1 MKRYTFIIILL
12 CAVLSLNA
20 QPRQEL
26 RAVWLTTLEG
36 LDWPSTKGTSASI
49 ERRQK
54 QELCEILDKLKRA
67 NVNTVLFQ
75 ARIRGTVTY
84 PSKYEPWD
92 GCISGKFGTA
102 PNYDPLQFAIEETHK
117 RGMELHAWVVT
128 VPTGKWESYGAKN
141 LRKRRPDLMKRIGVD
156 AFLNPENAQTAN
168 YISNICE
175 EITSRYDIDGIHLD
189 YIRYPEQWT
198 GSLNRSQGRENITRI
213 VRAIHTKVKA
223 QKPWVKL
230 SCSPLGKFDDLT
242 RFPSGG
248 WNAYNKVCQDAQGW
262 LREGLMD
269 QLYPMMYYDGKHFY
283 PFAANWSENLH
294 GREVAAGLGIYRL
307 LRSEGNW
314 SLDAIKRQMNV
325 ARQLELGHCYFRCRF
340 LTDNTKG
347 LYDFVCDFDA
357 YPALVPAVI
366 TRQPVPQAPKSLFVE
381 RTTNGDNISWSG
393 AFDTSDGD
401 YLTHNVYASTTQP
414 VDIQDARN
422 LIATRQMQ
430 QFVSVRRS
438 SNEPT
443 LYYAVTAVNR
453 YGKES
458 EPVGG
463 QRAKGKGQKST
474 INDQWSKGIEQETQ
488 PTDQLMVNNGYLL
501 TIPEDKMLP
510 EAEHLAVFSMQGNII
525 ITKPFARSVNISD
538 IPNGVYELC
547 TLNRKGDTHRIG
559 FFLIKR

>member
-1 MKRYTFIIILL
+1 MKRYTFIILLL

-36 LDWPSTKGTSASI
+36 LDWPSTKGTSAAI

-102 PNYDPLQFAIEETHK
+102 PNYDPLQYAIEEAHK

-128 VPTGKWESYGAKN
+128 VPTGKWESYGAKS
-141 LRKRRPDLMKRIGVD
+141 LRQRRPDLMKRIGVD
-156 AFLNPENAQTAN
+156 AFLNPENVQTAD

-213 VRAIHTKVKA
+213 VRAIHKKVKT

-248 WNAYNKVCQDAQGW
+248 WNAYHKVCQDAQGW
-262 LREGLMD
+262 LRDGLMD

-283 PFAANWSENLH
+283 PFAADWSENRH

-325 ARQLELGHCYFRCRF
+325 ARQQELGHCYFRSRF
-340 LTDNTKG
+340 LTENTKG

-366 TRQPVPQAPKSLFVE
+366 TRQPAPQAPTSLHVE

-393 AFDTSDGD
+393 AIDTSDGD
-401 YLTHNVYASTTQP
+401 YLTYNVYASTTQP

-430 QFVSVRRS
+430 QFVSVRRPS
-438 SNEPT
+438 SEPT

-463 QRAKGKGQKST
+463 QRSKGKGHSSNFIVDSSQS
-474 INDQWSKGIEQETQ
+474 NS
-488 PTDQLMVNNGYLL
+488 QLMANNGYLL
-501 TIPEDKMLP
+501 TIPEDKILP

-538 IPNGVYELC
+538 IPNGVYELR
-547 TLNRKGDTHRIG
+547 TLNRKGDTHHIG

>member
-1 MKRYTFIIILL
+1 MKRNTIIILLL
-12 CAVLSLNA
+12 CAVLTLCA

-36 LDWPSTKGTSASI
+36 LDWPSTKGTSASV
-49 ERRQK
+49 EQRQK
-54 QELCEILDKLKRA
+54 QELCKILDQLKQA

-84 PSKYEPWD
+84 PSDYEPWD
-92 GCISGKFGTA
+92 GCISGRFGTA
-102 PNYDPLQFAIEETHK
+102 PHYDPLQFAIEETHK

-128 VPTGKWESYGAKN
+128 VPTGKWESYGAKY
-141 LRKRRPDLMKRIGVD
+141 LRQHRPNLMKRIGVD
-156 AFLNPENAQTAN
+156 AFLNPENAQTAE

-175 EITSRYDIDGIHLD
+175 EITRRYDIDGIHLD
-189 YIRYPEQWT
+189 YIRYPEQWK
-198 GSLNRSQGRENITRI
+198 GSFNRSQGRENITRI
-213 VRAIHTKVKA
+213 VRAVHKKVKRL
-223 QKPWVKL
+223 KPWVKM

-283 PFAANWSENLH
+283 PFAADWSENRYD
-294 GREVAAGLGIYRL
+294 REIASGLGIYRL
-307 LRSEGNW
+307 IRSEGNW
-314 SLDAIKRQMNV
+314 SLDVIKRQMYV
-325 ARQLELGHCYFRCRF
+325 ARQLGLGHCYFRSRF

-357 YPALVPAVI
+357 YPALVPAVV
-366 TRQPVPQAPKSLFVE
+366 THQPAPTAPTTFNVE
-381 RTTNGDNISWSG
+381 RTTNGDNISWGG
-393 AFDTSDGD
+393 AVDTSDGD
-401 YLTHNVYASTTQP
+401 YLTYNVYASTTLP

-422 LIATRQMQ
+422 LIATRQMHP
-430 QFVSVRRS
+430 FVSVRRPS
-438 SNEPT
+438 DEPT

-463 QRAKGKGQKST
+463 QRSKVGGQRSEGKGQR
-474 INDQWSKGIEQETQ
+474 SKVGGQESAS
-488 PTDQLMVNNGYLL
+488 DQLMTNNGYLL

-510 EAEHLAVFSMQGNII
+510 EADHLAVLSMQGTII
-525 ITKPFARSVNISD
+525 ATKSFARSVNISD
-538 IPNGVYELC
+538 IPNGVYELR
-547 TLNRKGDTHRIG
+547 TLNHKGVTHHIG

>member
-1 MKRYTFIIILL
+1 MKRYTFIILLL

-36 LDWPSTKGTSASI
+36 LDWPSTKGTSAAI

-102 PNYDPLQFAIEETHK
+102 PNYDPLQYAIEEAHK

-128 VPTGKWESYGAKN
+128 VPTGKWESYGAKS
-141 LRKRRPDLMKRIGVD
+141 LRQRRPDLMKRIGVD
-156 AFLNPENAQTAN
+156 AFFHPENAQTAD

-213 VRAIHTKVKA
+213 VRAIHKKVKT

-248 WNAYNKVCQDAQGW
+248 WNAYHKVCQDAQGW
-262 LREGLMD
+262 LRDGLMD

-283 PFAANWSENLH
+283 PFAADWSENRH

-325 ARQLELGHCYFRCRF
+325 ARQQELGHCYFRSRF
-340 LTDNTKG
+340 LTENTKG
-347 LYDFVCDFDA
+347 LYDFVCNFDA

-366 TRQPVPQAPKSLFVE
+366 TRQPAPQAPTSLHVE

-393 AFDTSDGD
+393 AIDTSDGD
-401 YLTHNVYASTTQP
+401 YLTYNVYASTTQP

-430 QFVSVRRS
+430 QFVSVRRPS
-438 SNEPT
+438 SEPT

-463 QRAKGKGQKST
+463 QRSKGKVHS
-474 INDQWSKGIEQETQ
+474 SKFIV
-488 PTDQLMVNNGYLL
+488 DSSLSNSQLMANNGYLL
-501 TIPEDKMLP
+501 TIPEDKILP

-538 IPNGVYELC
+538 IPNGVYELR
-547 TLNRKGDTHRIG
+547 TLNRKGDTHHIG

>member
-1 MKRYTFIIILL
+1 MKRYTFIILL
-12 CAVLSLNA
+12 FCAVLSLNA

-36 LDWPSTKGTSASI
+36 LDWPNTKGTSAAI

-67 NVNTVLFQ
+67 NVNTILFQ

-102 PNYDPLQFAIEETHK
+102 PNYDPLQYAIEEAHK

-128 VPTGKWESYGAKN
+128 VPTGKWESYGAKS
-141 LRKRRPDLMKRIGVD
+141 LRQRRPDLMKRIGVD
-156 AFLNPENAQTAN
+156 AFLNPENAQTAD

-213 VRAIHTKVKA
+213 VRAIHKKVKT

-248 WNAYNKVCQDAQGW
+248 WNAYHKVCQDAQGW
-262 LREGLMD
+262 LRDGLMD

-283 PFAANWSENLH
+283 PFAADWSENRH

-325 ARQLELGHCYFRCRF
+325 ARQQELGHCYFRSRF
-340 LTDNTKG
+340 LTENTKG

-366 TRQPVPQAPKSLFVE
+366 TRQPAPQAPTSLHVE

-393 AFDTSDGD
+393 AIDTSDGD
-401 YLTHNVYASTTQP
+401 YLTYNVYASTTQP

-430 QFVSVRRS
+430 QFVSVRRPS
-438 SNEPT
+438 SEPT

-463 QRAKGKGQKST
+463 QRSKGKVHS
-474 INDQWSKGIEQETQ
+474 SKFIV
-488 PTDQLMVNNGYLL
+488 DSSLSNSQLMANNGYLL
-501 TIPEDKMLP
+501 TIPEDKILP

-538 IPNGVYELC
+538 IPNGVYELR
-547 TLNRKGDTHRIG
+547 TLNRKGDTHHIG

>member
-1 MKRYTFIIILL
+1 MKRYTFIILLL
-12 CAVLSLNA
+12 CAVLSLSA

-141 LRKRRPDLMKRIGVD
+141 LRQRRPDLMKRIGVD

-175 EITSRYDIDGIHLD
+175 EITNRYDIDGIHLD

-213 VRAIHTKVKA
+213 VRAIHKKVKA

-262 LREGLMD
+262 LRDGLMD

-283 PFAANWSENLH
+283 PFAADWSENRH
-294 GREVAAGLGIYRL
+294 GREVASGLGIYRL

-325 ARQLELGHCYFRCRF
+325 ARQLGLGHCYFRSRF

-357 YPALVPAVI
+357 YPALVPAII
-366 TRQPVPQAPKSLFVE
+366 TRQPVPQAPTTLHVD

-393 AFDTSDGD
+393 AIDTSDGD
-401 YLTHNVYASTTQP
+401 YLTYNVYASTTQP
-414 VDIQDARN
+414 VDIQNARN

-430 QFVSVRRS
+430 QFISVRHA

-463 QRAKGKGQKST
+463 QRAKGKGQ
-474 INDQWSKGIEQETQ
+474 WSKVIEQEAQTS
-488 PTDQLMVNNGYLL
+488 DQLMANNGYLL
-501 TIPEDKMLP
+501 TIPEDKILP

-538 IPNGVYELC
+538 IPNGIYELR
-547 TLNRKGDTHRIG
+547 TLNKKGDTHRIG
-559 FFLIKR
+559 FFVVKKK

>member
-1 MKRYTFIIILL
+1 MKRYTFIILLL

-36 LDWPSTKGTSASI
+36 LDWPSTKGTSAAI

-102 PNYDPLQFAIEETHK
+102 PNYDPLQYAIEEAHK

-128 VPTGKWESYGAKN
+128 VPTGKWESYGAKS
-141 LRKRRPDLMKRIGVD
+141 LRQRRPDLMKRIGVD
-156 AFLNPENAQTAN
+156 AFLNPENAQTAD

-213 VRAIHTKVKA
+213 VRAIHKKVKT

-248 WNAYNKVCQDAQGW
+248 WNAYHKVCQDAQGW
-262 LREGLMD
+262 LRDGLMD

-283 PFAANWSENLH
+283 PFAADWSENRH
-294 GREVAAGLGIYRL
+294 GREVASGLGIYRL
-307 LRSEGNW
+307 IRNEGNW

-325 ARQLELGHCYFRCRF
+325 ARQLGLGHCYFRSRF

-366 TRQPVPQAPKSLFVE
+366 TRQPVPQAPTTLHVE

-393 AFDTSDGD
+393 AIDTSDGD
-401 YLTHNVYASTTQP
+401 YLTYNVYASTTQP

-430 QFVSVRRS
+430 QFISVRHA

-463 QRAKGKGQKST
+463 QRAKGKGQ
-474 INDQWSKGIEQETQ
+474 WSKVIEQEAQTS
-488 PTDQLMVNNGYLL
+488 DQLMVNNGYLL
-501 TIPEDKMLP
+501 TIPEDKILP

-538 IPNGVYELC
+538 IPNGVYELR
-547 TLNRKGDTHRIG
+547 TLNRKGDTHHIG

>member
-1 MKRYTFIIILL
+1 MKRYTFIILLL
-12 CAVLSLNA
+12 CAVLSLSA

-128 VPTGKWESYGAKN
+128 VPTGKWESYGAKS
-141 LRKRRPDLMKRIGVD
+141 LRQRRPDLMKRIGVD
-156 AFLNPENAQTAN
+156 AFLNPENTQTAD

-175 EITSRYDIDGIHLD
+175 EITNRYDIDGIHLD

-262 LREGLMD
+262 LRDGLMD

-283 PFAANWSENLH
+283 PFAADWSENRH
-294 GREVAAGLGIYRL
+294 GREVASGLGIYRL

-325 ARQLELGHCYFRCRF
+325 ARQLGLGHCYFRSRF

-357 YPALVPAVI
+357 YPALVPAII
-366 TRQPVPQAPKSLFVE
+366 TRQPVPQAPTTLHVD

-393 AFDTSDGD
+393 AIDTSDGD
-401 YLTHNVYASTTQP
+401 YLTYNVYASTTQP

-430 QFVSVRRS
+430 QFISVRHA

-463 QRAKGKGQKST
+463 QRAKGKGQ
-474 INDQWSKGIEQETQ
+474 WSKVIEQEAQTS
-488 PTDQLMVNNGYLL
+488 DQLMANNGYLL
-501 TIPEDKMLP
+501 TIPEDKILP

-525 ITKPFARSVNISD
+525 ITKPFARSVNISN
-538 IPNGVYELC
+538 IPNGVYELR
-547 TLNRKGDTHRIG
+547 TLNKKGDTHRIG
-559 FFLIKR
+559 FFVVKKK